1 MVDRL
6 KMGALNYKQI
16 LVLLHF
22 FMNLILSVNSL
33 NEKQSQILSNLHQKL
48 RKVEEHHPKF
58 SDHSFKEVTQH
69 DLPRHLDEDVDEFDN
84 DSSETENTSL
94 NDGWER
100 KSKPLRN
107 IFMGIYKNYKS
118 TYLGNKTSLEYRK
131 SMQDGWNSDL
141 SGKSTKKNTKLFTPN
156 PLGSDQTTVANLDDM
171 ESSNMQPTDD
181 PAFEDKPEGSTKRLK
196 LKRKKKKKKKNK
208 GSVVKKDEPLLYSFD
223 GEYRYN
229 IGPGVNISLDMKQD
243 VVSVNLDEDCLKEI
257 LLGRWVDGNE
267 GRGKKY
273 EMISKILPLF
283 ILPFLIQSAII
294 PFLVTKLKLLLIK
307 SILVGKL
314 AIFLLVIS
322 AIKNNQKVATYEP
335 APAYWASEPSR
346 RSEIYNGYR
355 VEGRPTTWVQ

>member
-1 MVDRL
+1 
-6 KMGALNYKQI
+6 MGDLNYKHI
-16 LVLLHF
+16 LVILVILKIS
-22 FMNLILSVNSL
+22 ILSAHSVSNSDNETQIKNHYRHKTENHHLKLIKENTGETDVLVNSA
-33 NEKQSQILSNLHQKL
+33 
-48 RKVEEHHPKF
+48 
-58 SDHSFKEVTQH
+58 
-69 DLPRHLDEDVDEFDN
+69 RHLDQDVDEFDN
-84 DSSETENTSL
+84 DSSETENTSTH
-94 NDGWER
+94 DAWER

-118 TYLGNKTSLEYRK
+118 TYLGNRTSSEYRK
-131 SMQDGWNSDL
+131 SMHDGWASETSGSSKLSTSNQSNDNDMTTTIQNNVENNSDTEQKQ
-141 SGKSTKKNTKLFTPN
+141 STSINSDGKDEQYQS
-156 PLGSDQTTVANLDDM
+156 
-171 ESSNMQPTDD
+171 
-181 PAFEDKPEGSTKRLK
+181 KRTK

-208 GSVVKKDEPLLYSFD
+208 GSVVKKDEPLLYNYD

-229 IGPGVNISLDMKQD
+229 IGPGVNISLDMNTD
-243 VVSVNLDEDCLKEI
+243 IVSVNLDEDCLKEI
-257 LLGRWVDGNE
+257 LLGRWDDENE

-335 APAYWASEPSR
+335 APAYWAAEPSR